1 MKALEIEAIVQK
13 KGNKILIELPESAEY
28 LVNQKVKLALIDK
41 RKSKN
46 VQAIFDLVTA
56 KTDELPEDY
65 SVNFEHYLYGKI
77 KREDERTKHIKC
89 SNR

>member
-41 RKSKN
+41 
-46 VQAIFDLVTA
+46 
-56 KTDELPEDY
+56 
-65 SVNFEHYLYGKI
+65 SVCIDCKMCV
-77 KREDERTKHIKC
+77 RTL
-89 SNR
+89 SLW

>member
-1 MKALEIEAIVQK
+1 MRALEIETIVQK

-28 LVNQKVKLALIDK
+28 LVNQKVKLALVKK
-41 RKSKN
+41 RKTKS
-46 VQAIFDLVTA
+46 VQEIFDLVTA

-77 KREDERTKHIKC
+77 KREDEK
-89 SNR
+89 